1 MSKFEDTIRKQ
12 FHDREIRPSKN
23 AWAKLEKQLPPSK
36 PRKTVRLWYYA
47 AAAIVGVMIFS
58 IVFTSKDAEISN
70 SQIVVEPLKIE
81 NSEPILIK
89 DSAPIETVSEEI
101 TSVPEKEAV
110 VMEHGT
116 SETPHQPHQEI
127 NQEVAT
133 SSISS
138 LNESDEKLM
147 DAWAERVAM
156 SIKQL
161 PKDNEEALMEEVERL
176 LYQAQME
183 LQFKRKSEYSTIDAA
198 SLLEEVE
205 FELNRTFRD
214 KIFDFLGNEYE
225 GLRTALASK
234 FN

>member
-116 SETPHQPHQEI
+116 SETPHQPH
-127 NQEVAT
+127 
-133 SSISS
+133 
-138 LNESDEKLM
+138 
-147 DAWAERVAM
+147 
-156 SIKQL
+156 
-161 PKDNEEALMEEVERL
+161 
-176 LYQAQME
+176 
-183 LQFKRKSEYSTIDAA
+183 
-198 SLLEEVE
+198 
-205 FELNRTFRD
+205 
-214 KIFDFLGNEYE
+214 
-225 GLRTALASK
+225 
-234 FN
+234 

>member
-1 MSKFEDTIRKQ
+1 MSKFEETIRKQ
-12 FHDREIRPSKN
+12 FHNREIRPSKN

-36 PRKTVRLWYYA
+36 PRKTGRIWYYV
-47 AAAIVGVMIFS
+47 AAAIVGVMILS
-58 IVFTSKDAEISN
+58 IIFTAKETEISN
-70 SQIVVEPLKIE
+70 SQMVVEPLKIE
-81 NSEPILIK
+81 KSVPITMK
-89 DSAPIETVSEEI
+89 DNAPIETISEEI
-101 TSVPEKEAV
+101 TSVPKKEAV
-110 VMEHGT
+110 VMEHVT
-116 SETPHQPHQEI
+116 SETAHPPKQEL
-127 NQEVAT
+127 NQEVAS
-133 SSISS
+133 SSIPS

-147 DAWAERVAM
+147 DEWAESVAL

-161 PKDNEEALMEEVERL
+161 PMDDEEALMEEVERL

-183 LQFKRKSEYSTIDAA
+183 LQFKRKSDYSTIDAA

>member
-1 MSKFEDTIRKQ
+1 
-12 FHDREIRPSKN
+12 
-23 AWAKLEKQLPPSK
+23 
-36 PRKTVRLWYYA
+36 
-47 AAAIVGVMIFS
+47 
-58 IVFTSKDAEISN
+58 
-70 SQIVVEPLKIE
+70 
-81 NSEPILIK
+81 
-89 DSAPIETVSEEI
+89 
-101 TSVPEKEAV
+101 
-110 VMEHGT
+110 
-116 SETPHQPHQEI
+116 
-127 NQEVAT
+127 
-133 SSISS
+133 
-138 LNESDEKLM
+138 M